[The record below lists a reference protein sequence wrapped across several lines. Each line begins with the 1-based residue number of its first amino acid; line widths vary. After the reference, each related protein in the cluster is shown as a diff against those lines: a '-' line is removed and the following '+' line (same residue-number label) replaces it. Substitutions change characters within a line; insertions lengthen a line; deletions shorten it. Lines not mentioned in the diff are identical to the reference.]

1 LSITAVNLY
10 LGKRFL
16 LIKSYENFT
25 EVKPRELLSNHI
37 HIRLT
42 DSDYNQIKA
51 RAEQV
56 NLSMSD
62 FMRRAALRRAM
73 PRPLAAFDLKAYQ
86 VLCKIDAQLRIAGNN
101 LNQIA
106 KACNSAVALGEPVV
120 VNTGLLESVQQLIR
134 ENQSAIKAIVANLAK
149 STVR

>member
-1 LSITAVNLY
+1 MKT
-10 LGKRFL
+10 L
-16 LIKSYENFT
+16 LK
-25 EVKPRELLSNHI
+25 VKPRERLSNHI

-42 DSDYNQIKA
+42 DSDYSKIQTLAN
-51 RAEQV
+51 QV

-62 FMRRAALRRAM
+62 FMRRAALNKTM

-134 ENQSAIKAIVANLAK
+134 ENGGAIKTIVANLAK

>member
-1 LSITAVNLY
+1 MKTLP
-10 LGKRFL
+10 
-16 LIKSYENFT
+16 

-62 FMRRAALRRAM
+62 FMRRAALRRTM

-101 LNQIA
+101 LNQLT
-106 KACNSAVALGEPVV
+106 KACNSAVILGEPVI
-120 VNTGLLESVQQLIR
+120 VNRGLLESVQQLIQQ
-134 ENQSAIKAIVANLAK
+134 NQTAIKTIVANLTK

>member
-1 LSITAVNLY
+1 MAMKLKNLPQSQPNQSNQSNQPNQRLSSRL
-10 LGKRFL
+10 
-16 LIKSYENFT
+16 E
-25 EVKPRELLSNHI
+25 
-37 HIRLT
+37 IRLS

-62 FMRRAALRRAM
+62 FMRRAALKRAM
-73 PRPLAAFDLKAYQ
+73 PRPVAAFDLKAYQ

-101 LNQIA
+101 LNQIS

-134 ENQSAIKAIVANLAK
+134 ENGGAIKAIVANLAK

>member
-1 LSITAVNLY
+1 MTMKLKNFPQQQQNQRLSSRL
-10 LGKRFL
+10 
-16 LIKSYENFT
+16 
-25 EVKPRELLSNHI
+25 ELRLS
-37 HIRLT
+37 

-62 FMRRAALRRAM
+62 FIRRAALRRTM

-86 VLCKIDAQLRIAGNN
+86 ALCKIDAQLRIAGNN

-134 ENQSAIKAIVANLAK
+134 ENGDAIKAMVANLAK

>member
-1 LSITAVNLY
+1 MKTLPS
-10 LGKRFL
+10 
-16 LIKSYENFT
+16 
-25 EVKPRELLSNHI
+25 VKPRELLSNHI

-56 NLSMSD
+56 NLSMSE

-101 LNQIA
+101 LNQIT
-106 KACNSAVALGEPVV
+106 KACNSAVAQGEPIV
-120 VNTGLLESVQQLIR
+120 VNTGLLERLQQLIQ
-134 ENQSAIKAIVANLAK
+134 ENQNAIKAIVANLAK

>member
-1 LSITAVNLY
+1 LS
-10 LGKRFL
+10 
-16 LIKSYENFT
+16 
-25 EVKPRELLSNHI
+25 
-37 HIRLT
+37 

-101 LNQIA
+101 LNQIT

-120 VNTGLLESVQQLIR
+120 INTELLKSVQQLIR
-134 ENQSAIKAIVANLAK
+134 ENGNAIKTIVANLAK
-149 STVR
+149 STVP

>member
-1 LSITAVNLY
+1 MKTLP
-10 LGKRFL
+10 
-16 LIKSYENFT
+16 

-42 DSDYNQIKA
+42 DSDYNQIQA

-56 NLSMSD
+56 NLSMSE

-86 VLCKIDAQLRIAGNN
+86 VLCQINAQLRMAGSN
-101 LNQIA
+101 LNQIT
-106 KACNSAVALGEPVV
+106 KACNSAVVLGEPVV
-120 VNTGLLESVQQLIR
+120 VNTKLLEGIQELIR
-134 ENQSAIKAIVANLAK
+134 DNQTAIKAIVVTLAQ
-149 STVR
+149 STIPKHDYR

>member
-1 LSITAVNLY
+1 MKLNKFPQEQQNQRLSSRL
-10 LGKRFL
+10 
-16 LIKSYENFT
+16 
-25 EVKPRELLSNHI
+25 ELRLS
-37 HIRLT
+37 

-51 RAEQV
+51 RAEEV

-86 VLCKIDAQLRIAGNN
+86 MLCKIDAQLRIAGNN
-101 LNQIA
+101 LNQMA

-134 ENQSAIKAIVANLAK
+134 ENGGAIKTIVANLAK

>member
-1 LSITAVNLY
+1 MTMKLKKFPQQQQNQRLSSRL
-10 LGKRFL
+10 
-16 LIKSYENFT
+16 
-25 EVKPRELLSNHI
+25 ELRLS
-37 HIRLT
+37 

-62 FMRRAALRRAM
+62 FMRRAALRRTM

-86 VLCKIDAQLRIAGNN
+86 VLCQINAQLKTAGNN
-101 LNQIA
+101 INQIA

-134 ENQSAIKAIVANLAK
+134 ENQATIKAIVANLAK

>member
-1 LSITAVNLY
+1 MKTLP
-10 LGKRFL
+10 
-16 LIKSYENFT
+16 

-62 FMRRAALRRAM
+62 FMRRAALRRTM

-86 VLCKIDAQLRIAGNN
+86 VLCQINAQLRIAGNN
-101 LNQIA
+101 LNQMK
-106 KACNSAVALGEPVV
+106 KACNSAVALGEPIV
-120 VNTGLLESVQQLIR
+120 VNTGLLENVQQLIR
-134 ENQSAIKAIVANLAK
+134 ENGKAIKTIVANLAQ

>member
-1 LSITAVNLY
+1 MKTLP
-10 LGKRFL
+10 
-16 LIKSYENFT
+16 
-25 EVKPRELLSNHI
+25 EVKARELLSNHI

-51 RAEQV
+51 RAEQF

-101 LNQIA
+101 LNQMA

-120 VNTGLLESVQQLIR
+120 VNRGLLESVQQLIQQ
-134 ENQSAIKAIVANLAK
+134 NQTAIKTIVANLTK

>member
-1 LSITAVNLY
+1 MKSLS
-10 LGKRFL
+10 
-16 LIKSYENFT
+16 

-62 FMRRAALRRAM
+62 FMRRTALKRAM

-101 LNQIA
+101 LNQIS

-120 VNTGLLESVQQLIR
+120 INTGLLERVQQLIR
-134 ENQSAIKAIVANLAK
+134 ENQATIKAIVANLAK

>member
-1 LSITAVNLY
+1 MTMKLNKFPQQQQNQRLSSRL
-10 LGKRFL
+10 
-16 LIKSYENFT
+16 E
-25 EVKPRELLSNHI
+25 
-37 HIRLT
+37 IRLS

-101 LNQIA
+101 LNQMA

-120 VNTGLLESVQQLIR
+120 VNTGLLERVQQLIR
-134 ENQSAIKAIVANLAK
+134 ENQATIKAIVANLAK

>member
-1 LSITAVNLY
+1 MTMKLNKFPQQQQNHRLSSRL
-10 LGKRFL
+10 
-16 LIKSYENFT
+16 
-25 EVKPRELLSNHI
+25 ELRLS
-37 HIRLT
+37 

-62 FMRRAALRRAM
+62 FMRRAALRRTM

-86 VLCKIDAQLRIAGNN
+86 VLCKIDAQLRIAENN
-101 LNQIA
+101 LNQLT
-106 KACNSAVALGEPVV
+106 KACNSAVALGEPVI

-134 ENQSAIKAIVANLAK
+134 ENGGAIKAMVANLAK

>member
-1 LSITAVNLY
+1 MKTLPKIRP
-10 LGKRFL
+10 KER
-16 LIKSYENFT
+16 
-25 EVKPRELLSNHI
+25 LSNHI

-42 DSDYNQIKA
+42 DSDYSQIKA

-62 FMRRAALRRAM
+62 FMRRAALKRAI

-86 VLCKIDAQLRIAGNN
+86 VLCKIDAQFRIAGNN

-106 KACNSAVALGEPVV
+106 KACNSAVILGEPVV
-120 VNTGLLESVQQLIR
+120 VNTGFLEKVQQLIR
-134 ENQSAIKAIVANLAK
+134 ENQNAIKAIVANLAK

>member
-1 LSITAVNLY
+1 MTMKLKKFPQQQQNQ
-10 LGKRFL
+10 R
-16 LIKSYENFT
+16 
-25 EVKPRELLSNHI
+25 LLS
-37 HIRLT
+37 RLELRLS

-62 FMRRAALRRAM
+62 FMRRAALRRTM

-86 VLCKIDAQLRIAGNN
+86 VLCKIDTQLRIAGNK
-101 LNQIA
+101 LNQIT
-106 KACNSAVALGEPVV
+106 KACNRAVALQEPVV

-134 ENQSAIKAIVANLAK
+134 ENGRCN
-149 STVR
+149 

>member
-1 LSITAVNLY
+1 MTMKLKKFPQQQQNQRLSSRL
-10 LGKRFL
+10 
-16 LIKSYENFT
+16 
-25 EVKPRELLSNHI
+25 ELRLS
-37 HIRLT
+37 

-134 ENQSAIKAIVANLAK
+134 ENGAAIKTIVANLAK

>member
-1 LSITAVNLY
+1 MTMKLNNFPQQPQNQRLSSRL
-10 LGKRFL
+10 
-16 LIKSYENFT
+16 
-25 EVKPRELLSNHI
+25 ELRLS
-37 HIRLT
+37 

-62 FMRRAALRRAM
+62 FMRRAALRRTM

-86 VLCKIDAQLRIAGNN
+86 VLCKIDAQFRIAGNN

-106 KACNSAVALGEPVV
+106 KACNSAVVLGEPVV

-134 ENQSAIKAIVANLAK
+134 ENGGAIKSIVANLAK

>member
-1 LSITAVNLY
+1 MTMKLKKFPQQQQNQRLSSRL
-10 LGKRFL
+10 
-16 LIKSYENFT
+16 
-25 EVKPRELLSNHI
+25 ELRLS
-37 HIRLT
+37 
-42 DSDYNQIKA
+42 DSDYNEIKA

-62 FMRRAALRRAM
+62 FMRRAALRRTM

-86 VLCKIDAQLRIAGNN
+86 VLCKIDTQLRIAGNN

-134 ENQSAIKAIVANLAK
+134 ENQATIKAIVANLAK

>member
-1 LSITAVNLY
+1 MKTLP
-10 LGKRFL
+10 
-16 LIKSYENFT
+16 

-42 DSDYNQIKA
+42 DSDYNQIQTLA
-51 RAEQV
+51 SQV
-56 NLSMSD
+56 NLSMSE

-101 LNQIA
+101 LNQMA
-106 KACNSAVALGEPVV
+106 KACNSAVVLGEPVV
-120 VNTGLLESVQQLIR
+120 VNTELLENVQQLIR
-134 ENQSAIKAIVANLAK
+134 DNQTAIKAIVANLAK

>member
-1 LSITAVNLY
+1 MTMKLKKFPQQQQNPRLSSRL
-10 LGKRFL
+10 
-16 LIKSYENFT
+16 
-25 EVKPRELLSNHI
+25 ELRLS
-37 HIRLT
+37 

-62 FMRRAALRRAM
+62 FMRRAALRRTM

-101 LNQIA
+101 LNQMA

-134 ENQSAIKAIVANLAK
+134 ENGSAIKTIVANLAK
-149 STVR
+149 STVP

>member
-1 LSITAVNLY
+1 MKTLP
-10 LGKRFL
+10 
-16 LIKSYENFT
+16 

-62 FMRRAALRRAM
+62 FMRRAALRRTM

-86 VLCKIDAQLRIAGNN
+86 VLCQINAQLRIAGNN
-101 LNQIA
+101 INQIA
-106 KACNSAVALGEPVV
+106 KACNSAVVLGEPVI
-120 VNTGLLESVQQLIR
+120 VNRGLLESIQQLIQQ
-134 ENQSAIKAIVANLAK
+134 NQTAIKTIVTNLTK